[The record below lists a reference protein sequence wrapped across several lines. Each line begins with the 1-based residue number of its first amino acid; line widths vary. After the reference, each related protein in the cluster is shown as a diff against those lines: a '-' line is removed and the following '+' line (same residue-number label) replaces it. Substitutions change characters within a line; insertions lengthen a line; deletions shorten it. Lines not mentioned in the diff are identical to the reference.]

1 MFNMA
6 TRVGQ
11 YIIYGLLYLVL
22 YHLLGFELT
31 VIFGIGTIIGE
42 LHFMQKE
49 KERKEESENSD
60 EFIP

>member
-1 MFNMA
+1 MFSMA

-49 KERKEESENSD
+49 KERKEESKDTD
-60 EFIP
+60 EFMP